1 MSTTLGIQ
9 AADLAP
15 AQLESLRPNVVLDS
29 RASCPVSGAAS
40 SSSGRGCPF
49 RRMVDGAPLLE
60 KVGGTEE
67 IEKILTLMER
77 EAGVDHKVD
86 GNE

>member
-1 MSTTLGIQ
+1 M
-9 AADLAP
+9 
-15 AQLESLRPNVVLDS
+15 
-29 RASCPVSGAAS
+29 
-40 SSSGRGCPF
+40 
-49 RRMVDGAPLLE
+49 LE